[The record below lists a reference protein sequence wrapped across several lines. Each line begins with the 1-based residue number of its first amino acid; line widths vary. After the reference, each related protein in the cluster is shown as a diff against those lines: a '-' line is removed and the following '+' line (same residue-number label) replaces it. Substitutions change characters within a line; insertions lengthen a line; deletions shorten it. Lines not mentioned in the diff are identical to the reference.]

1 VVERSRELPV
11 VVDFWAEW
19 CGPCK
24 ALTPILERAAA
35 AREGKVELAKVDTD
49 ANPDIARAF
58 GIQGIP
64 NVKAFR
70 GGEVVDEFV
79 GVKPAAEV
87 ERFFDGL
94 VPSEADT
101 LAAGGDEASLR
112 RAVELDPAH
121 AGAAMA
127 LARLL
132 LRRGDQDEAEELLG
146 RFEGDFTALGLQAR
160 LQIQRE
166 GDDLAGA
173 FAAWDDGDFE
183 TALEA
188 LQGALQGAAA
198 ERRDLIRRVMVA
210 IFEELGPGHEL
221 AQAHRRRLA
230 SALY

>member
-1 VVERSRELPV
+1 M
-11 VVDFWAEW
+11 
-19 CGPCK
+19 
-24 ALTPILERAAA
+24 
-35 AREGKVELAKVDTD
+35 ELAKVDTD

-70 GGEVVDEFV
+70 DGDVVDEFV
-79 GVKPAAEV
+79 GVKPPAEV
-87 ERFFDGL
+87 ERFFDSL
-94 VPSEADT
+94 VPSEADA

-112 RAVELDPAH
+112 RAVELDPEH

-132 LRRGDQDEAEELLG
+132 LRRGDQDEAKELLD

-160 LQIQRE
+160 LQIQHE

-173 FAAWDDGDFE
+173 FAAWDEGDFE
-183 TALEA
+183 TALES
-188 LQGALQGAAA
+188 LQGALQGAEAD
-198 ERRDLIRRVMVA
+198 RRDLIRRVMVA
-210 IFEELGPGHEL
+210 IFDELGPGHEL